1 MENAA
6 SRKRNNKNKKKN
18 KGKPNTNGQNGQNK
32 TVASENIIDKKIVPI
47 QVKNALKENLNLPVT
62 SQIASDPKN
71 ESAKIPA
78 KIINDPFLSSLQKKM
93 EVAIANGGADL
104 PNTLLENLQ
113 KLIKQEPVS
122 DVASSDEEE
131 EYVEYIYKPRQYFAV
146 SICNFCKSD
155 LRNTKLTQCSK
166 CKMTFYCSP
175 EHMKSDETHRQL
187 CYGLRQVADSY
198 GGHIFYK
205 CGEFTPEQFRS
216 YRIIAIRKVE
226 SIINRQLTAC
236 EQEVLLFPRICC
248 NINCREYRFNKL
260 TDCTGCGQ
268 VSFCKAT
275 PEHLQKYHHLW
286 CRSYQLFKE
295 MIIFQEKFG
304 KIDPS
309 MPTKVLKDLPLG
321 CANMKQICTKL
332 AVDLKDECEYA
343 ALSQIATGPLTAWYT
358 LKVFDKLRMDTVT
371 VHLIGAE
378 IEFEVDLLHKW
389 ELFFLHIT
397 PAVKELNVVFIGPEL
412 NPRNISFDQLK
423 KTKPCRSCRKNN
435 RTVKYYFENGLYH
448 NYCKG
453 ESYLKPDLICFFNP
467 GLYRPTGFQ
476 MEDTWPET
484 IEAAVEKK
492 CPVVITSYTQH
503 EAPMDLSRFILES
516 NRHLDIVI
524 PPTVNPFGSVKPE
537 RNFISD
543 EEAPLMYKNYYCFAV
558 E

>member
-1 MENAA
+1 MENTAA
-6 SRKRNNKNKKKN
+6 AARKRNNKNKKKN
-18 KGKPNTNGQNGQNK
+18 KMRPNNSNSQNK
-32 TVASENIIDKKIVPI
+32 TVANANSSDTDKNPAQLKS
-47 QVKNALKENLNLPVT
+47 ALIEKLNLPV
-62 SQIASDPKN
+62 SQLIANDLKN
-71 ESAKIPA
+71 EISKGPV
-78 KIINDPFLSSLQKKM
+78 KINDPFLSSLQKKV
-93 EVAIANGGADL
+93 EDAIANGGADL

-131 EYVEYIYKPRQYFAV
+131 YVEYIYKPRQYFAV
-146 SICNFCKSD
+146 SICNHCKSD

-175 EHMKSDETHRQL
+175 DHMKLDQNHRQL
-187 CYGLRQVADSY
+187 CYALKQVADSY

-205 CGEFTPEQFRS
+205 CGDFSPEQFRS
-216 YRIIAIRKVE
+216 YRIIAIRKTE

-248 NINCREYRFNKL
+248 NIKCREYRFNKL
-260 TDCTGCGQ
+260 VDCPGCGQ
-268 VSFCKAT
+268 VAFCKTA
-275 PEHLQKYHHLW
+275 PDHLQKYHHLW

-309 MPTKVLKDLPLG
+309 LPTKVLKDLPMA
-321 CANMKQICTKL
+321 CSNMRQICSKL
-332 AVDLKDECEYA
+332 AVDLKDECKYA

-358 LKVFDKLRMDTVT
+358 LKVFDKLRMDKIT

-397 PAVKELNVVFIGPEL
+397 PTVKELNVVFVGPEL

-423 KTKPCRSCRKNN
+423 KTKPCRSCRKNK
-435 RTVKYYFENGLYH
+435 RTVNYHFENALYH
-448 NYCKG
+448 NYCRQ
-453 ESYLKPDLICFFNP
+453 EVFLKPELICFFNP

-503 EAPMDLSRFILES
+503 EAPMDLSRFIEES

-524 PPTVNPFGSVKPE
+524 PPMVNPFGSVKPE